1 MFELIKNNRGLNT
14 VDSLFND
21 FFSDSF
27 FNTNSINTIDYYYS
41 NDEKNHY
48 IELALPGL
56 DKKDINLNLNGS
68 YLYLSYESKDESN
81 SSLWSRSFNRRIKIP
96 NNINTDSI
104 KADLKNGILTIKIQ
118 KNKQEIEN
126 KKIEIK

>member
-41 NDEKNHY
+41 NDEKKLIISMFVFSAYFCLCLFNH
-48 IELALPGL
+48 A
-56 DKKDINLNLNGS
+56 
-68 YLYLSYESKDESN
+68 YL
-81 SSLWSRSFNRRIKIP
+81 
-96 NNINTDSI
+96 
-104 KADLKNGILTIKIQ
+104 
-118 KNKQEIEN
+118 
-126 KKIEIK
+126 

>member
-1 MFELIKNNRGLNT
+1 MKRA
-14 VDSLFND
+14 
-21 FFSDSF
+21 
-27 FNTNSINTIDYYYS
+27 
-41 NDEKNHY
+41 EKNHY

-68 YLYLSYESKDESN
+68 YLYLSYDSKDESD
-81 SSLWSRSFNRRIKIP
+81 SSLWNRSFNRRIKVP

-118 KNKQEIEN
+118 KNKQEIGDE
-126 KKIEIK
+126 E